1 MAKYKEAFKL
11 LVVQRYTEGQEGY
24 RRLAKQY
31 GLDHATV
38 RRWVKSYEQHGLS
51 GLQKKSSRYSA
62 EFKLSVLQRMRQEE

>member
-51 GLQKKSSRYSA
+51 GLQKKSSR
-62 EFKLSVLQRMRQEE
+62 